1 MIEQGLQEVQTAK
14 SSRQERTFKEVGG
27 SHRGWRAVRGG
38 REEVG
43 PHRVWGP
50 WGGCC
55 SWQGKKRRQVLGLQ
69 STHRDKPCAGAQET
83 CACLP
88 RSGVRKLLP
97 VVKPHVL
104 SLTAD
109 QV

>member
-1 MIEQGLQEVQTAK
+1 MERGLQEAQTAK
-14 SSRQERTFKEVGG
+14 SSRQERAFKEFRE
-27 SHRGWRAVRGG
+27 SHHGWRVVRGG

-43 PHRVWGP
+43 PRRFWGP

-55 SWQGKKRRQVLGLQ
+55 SWQEKKRRQVLGVQ
-69 STHRDKPCAGAQET
+69 STHRDKPCAGAQEA

-88 RSGVRKLLP
+88 RSGVRKPLP
-97 VVKPHVL
+97 VVKPHML

>member
-1 MIEQGLQEVQTAK
+1 MERGLQEAQTAK
-14 SSRQERTFKEVGG
+14 SSRQERAFKEFRE
-27 SHRGWRAVRGG
+27 SHHDWRVVRGG

-43 PHRVWGP
+43 PRRFWGP

-55 SWQGKKRRQVLGLQ
+55 SWQEKKRRQVLGVQ
-69 STHRDKPCAGAQET
+69 STHRDKPCAGAQEA

-88 RSGVRKLLP
+88 RSGVRKPLP
-97 VVKPHVL
+97 VVKPHML

>member
-1 MIEQGLQEVQTAK
+1 MERGLQEAQTAK
-14 SSRQERTFKEVGG
+14 SLRQERAFEEFRE
-27 SHRGWRAVRGG
+27 SHHGWRVVRGG

-43 PHRVWGP
+43 PRRFWGP

-55 SWQGKKRRQVLGLQ
+55 SWQEKKRRQVLGVQ

-88 RSGVRKLLP
+88 RSGVRKPLP
-97 VVKPHVL
+97 MVKPHML

>member
-1 MIEQGLQEVQTAK
+1 MERGLQEVQTAK
-14 SSRQERTFKEVGG
+14 SSRQEGAFEEFRE
-27 SHRGWRAVRGG
+27 SHRGWRVVRGG

-43 PHRVWGP
+43 PCRFWGP
-50 WGGCC
+50 WGGSC
-55 SWQGKKRRQVLGLQ
+55 SWQEKKRRQVLGVQ
-69 STHRDKPCAGAQET
+69 STGRDKPCAGAQET
-83 CACLP
+83 YACLP

-97 VVKPHVL
+97 VVEPHVL